1 MVGCHRSS
9 PDPNPV
15 NKIRGFMIDAPRAT
29 ESLDYYFRL
38 IDFCHKE
45 QINTIV
51 FRLTDDQGS
60 AYLFTSHP
68 ELNMREG
75 AYSAAE
81 LKQLIDYARK
91 QGI

>member
-1 MVGCHRSS
+1 
-9 PDPNPV
+9 
-15 NKIRGFMIDAPRAT
+15 MIDAPRAT

-38 IDFCHKE
+38 IDFCRKE
-45 QINTIV
+45 QINTII

-75 AYSAAE
+75 AFTAAE
-81 LKQLIDYARK
+81 LKKLIDYA
-91 QGI
+91 QNAGY